1 MKQKIPKENISE
13 TETIIQKEKTSKTA
27 LKDKKLLTIKEM
39 CEYMS
44 ISETRARALL
54 SEPSCPFIFRLGGRK
69 LINRTVLDK
78 WIDAGSGYK

>member
-1 MKQKIPKENISE
+1 MPEETREENQE
-13 TETIIQKEKTSKTA
+13 EKVHGVS
-27 LKDKKLLTIKEM
+27 LNEKKLLTVKEM

-69 LINRTVLDK
+69 LVNRTILDK